1 MIQKKIVSGG
11 DQAKVVFTLPAELA
25 TGRVAVVGE
34 FNDWDPMATP
44 MSKRK
49 GVVTAAAMLETG
61 RRYAFR
67 YLREDGEWINDEAA
81 DAFEP
86 NEFGTTNCVLEL
98 AERS

>member
-1 MIQKKIVSGG
+1 MIQKKTVNGG
-11 DQAKVVFTLPAELA
+11 QQAEVVFMLPAELA
-25 TGRVAVVGE
+25 TGQVAVVGE
-34 FNDWDPMATP
+34 FNDWDPTATP
-44 MSKRK
+44 MRKRK
-49 GVVTAAAMLETG
+49 DVVAAATILETG

-98 AERS
+98 VGPV